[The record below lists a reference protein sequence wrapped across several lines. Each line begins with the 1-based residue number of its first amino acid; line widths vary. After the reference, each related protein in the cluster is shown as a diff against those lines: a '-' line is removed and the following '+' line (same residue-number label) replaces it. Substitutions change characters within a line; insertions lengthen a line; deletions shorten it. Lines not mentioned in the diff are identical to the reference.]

1 MKKGVCKYGILT
13 IHLHASNPQIPF
25 MYEIPVPNAPPK
37 APANVALA
45 RIRAILKLLS
55 SGRYQ
60 NVLEALLVV
69 HIVIMSTH

>member
-1 MKKGVCKYGILT
+1 
-13 IHLHASNPQIPF
+13 

-69 HIVIMSTH
+69 HIVIISTH